1 MTLKNVWHRYHPA
14 QSKRSKLEVRGF
26 AAEEKVSFF
35 CLLDSRA
42 YNEPSFGIGLLLS
55 TNL

>member
-1 MTLKNVWHRYHPA
+1 MYGTDTTQH
-14 QSKRSKLEVRGF
+14 SRSDRKVRRF
-26 AAEEKVSFF
+26 AAEENVSFF